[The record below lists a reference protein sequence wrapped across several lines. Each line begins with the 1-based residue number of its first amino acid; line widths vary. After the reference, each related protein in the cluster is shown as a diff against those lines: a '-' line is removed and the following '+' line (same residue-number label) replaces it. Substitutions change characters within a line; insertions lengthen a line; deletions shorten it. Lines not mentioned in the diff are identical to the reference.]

1 MNIKNIVVPMAEEG
15 LAYKPW
21 NRLIIRLV
29 RFADWEDGEIG
40 SLCGS
45 LLLCLFED
53 NCSEEIDTREFIK
66 SLVP

>member
-1 MNIKNIVVPMAEEG
+1 MAEEG
-15 LAYKPW
+15 LAYKPR

-29 RFADWEDGEIG
+29 RFAAREDGEIG

-53 NCSEEIDTREFIK
+53 NGSEEIDTREFNR
-66 SLVP
+66 SLVPVLRYQVM